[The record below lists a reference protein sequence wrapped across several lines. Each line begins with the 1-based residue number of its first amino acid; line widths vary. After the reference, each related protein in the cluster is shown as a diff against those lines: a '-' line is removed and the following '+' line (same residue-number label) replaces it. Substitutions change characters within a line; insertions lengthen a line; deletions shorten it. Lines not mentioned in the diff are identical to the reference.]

1 MAEVLANEPDAETG
15 FVSRF
20 VTAPDGLRLHVRRYG
35 ERGRGLP
42 IVCLPGLTRNG
53 SDFHELATAL
63 TADATQPRLVIT
75 IDLRGRGRSDHD
87 RNPENYSF
95 PVELADVL
103 AVITALEIGPAIFLG
118 TSRGGILTMLLGAAR
133 PAAIAGVIL
142 NDIGPV
148 IDSKGLVRIKGYA
161 GKLPAPRSFTEGAE
175 ILRRL
180 GDAQFPGL
188 SPESWLRQ
196 AQQVWRQ
203 ENGALV
209 LSYDPKSR
217 EDARKRRRRTAPAR
231 AVAAVRFTRA
241 RSADGRAWRQF
252 RHPFR
257 RDRGRDA
264 RAPARYRRAG
274 GAEPGSRAAPCR
286 ARRDRPHRGV
296 RHAVRRLGAWI
307 LKERLARAAPCR
319 VPQKITHRHLQDALV
334 ECRRRSRTRITLHR
348 FARF

>member
-1 MAEVLANEPDAETG
+1 MPDGLANEPDAETG

-35 ERGRGLP
+35 ERGRRLP

-63 TADATQPRLVIT
+63 TADAAEPRLVIT
-75 IDLRGRGRSDHD
+75 IDSRGRGRSDHD

-133 PAAIAGVIL
+133 PGTIAGAIL

-148 IDSKGLVRIKGYA
+148 IETKGLVRIKGYA

-196 AQQVWRQ
+196 AKQTWRQ
-203 ENGALV
+203 DNGALV
-209 LSYDPKSR
+209 LSYDPKLSKTLESVDVER
-217 EDARKRRRRTAPAR
+217 PPPALWPQFDSLARVPLMIVHGGNSDILSAATIDAM
-231 AVAAVRFTRA
+231 
-241 RSADGRAWRQF
+241 
-252 RHPFR
+252 
-257 RDRGRDA
+257 
-264 RAPARYRRAG
+264 
-274 GAEPGSRAAPCR
+274 R
-286 ARRDRPHRGV
+286 ARRLDIDVLEVPDQG
-296 RHAVRRLGAWI
+296 HAPLLAEPEVIARIAAFVTLCDVSALG
-307 LKERLARAAPCR
+307 
-319 VPQKITHRHLQDALV
+319 
-334 ECRRRSRTRITLHR
+334 
-348 FARF
+348 F

>member
-1 MAEVLANEPDAETG
+1 MSDGLINEPDADTG

-53 SDFHELATAL
+53 ADFHELATAL
-63 TADATQPRLVIT
+63 TADAAQPRLVIT
-75 IDLRGRGRSDHD
+75 IDSRGRGRSDHD

-118 TSRGGILTMLLGAAR
+118 TSRGGILAMLLGAAR

-148 IDSKGLVRIKGYA
+148 IETKGLVRIKGYA

-196 AQQVWRQ
+196 AKQTWRQ

-209 LSYDPKSR
+209 LSYDPKLSKTLESVDIER
-217 EDARKRRRRTAPAR
+217 PLPALWPQFDSLARVPLMIVHGGNSDILSAATIDAM
-231 AVAAVRFTRA
+231 
-241 RSADGRAWRQF
+241 
-252 RHPFR
+252 
-257 RDRGRDA
+257 
-264 RAPARYRRAG
+264 
-274 GAEPGSRAAPCR
+274 R
-286 ARRDRPHRGV
+286 ARRLDIDVLEVPDQGHAPLLAEPEVIARIAAFV
-296 RHAVRRLGAWI
+296 RLCDVSALG
-307 LKERLARAAPCR
+307 
-319 VPQKITHRHLQDALV
+319 
-334 ECRRRSRTRITLHR
+334 
-348 FARF
+348 F